1 MWTRYKHAYIQNK
14 HIQCVHTCLIL
25 LTTAVYAHSGRFIY
39 LSFLPNFI
47 CPNLVLIGRN
57 RIFKSTIQF
66 LINRNRNFGW
76 LRGFRF
82 LIGFVHFLSLVAG
95 MCTRY
100 KHACI
105 QNKHIQ
111 CIHTCLILLTTA
123 VYEHPSQFI
132 CLSFLQYFICLNPVL
147 IDRNRIFKYPSGFL
161 SIGTGI
167 LKSHSG
173 FLSTETRIPAKY
185 HYSGS

>member
-1 MWTRYKHAYIQNK
+1 MCVGGRGRPELGFKKPKPDFLNKISVFINQNQ
-14 HIQCVHTCLIL
+14 I
-25 LTTAVYAHSGRFIY
+25 F
-39 LSFLPNFI
+39 SFLLRFLINQNRNFE
-47 CPNLVLIGRN
+47 RSF
-57 RIFKSTIQF
+57 RF
-66 LINRNRNFGW
+66 LINRNRNSGW
-76 LRGFRF
+76 LPDFQF
-82 LIGFVHFLSLVAG
+82 LIWFVHPLSL
-95 MCTRY
+95 CTRY

-111 CIHTCLILLTTA
+111 CIHTYLILLTTA
-123 VYEHPSQFI
+123 VYEHTSQFI

-173 FLSTETRIPAKY
+173 FLSTGTGIPAKY
-185 HYSGS
+185 RNSGS